1 MPWQITWDGHVHREN
16 DLTIGMAERIEELIG
31 ESWLNIAPLR
41 SAKHAKAIISVMHAA
56 ATGEPE
62 RAVLERAGMMS
73 IAEYLGCVSSYE
85 DDLPTMYVDGNPPK
99 ADDR

>member
-1 MPWQITWDGHVHREN
+1 MPWQITWEGHVHREN
-16 DLTIGMAERIEELIG
+16 DLTLAQAERIEELIG

-41 SAKHAKAIISVMHAA
+41 SAKHAKAILAVMHSA

-62 RAVLERAGMMS
+62 RAVLERTGTLT
-73 IAEYLGCVSSYE
+73 IADFLGLVGSYQ
-85 DDLPTMYVDGNPPK
+85 DDMPTMYVDGNPPK